1 MPQHCGAQAA
11 IPNGAGHFEIVDI
24 FGLHCG
30 ICEDICSRERRWM
43 TGIARL
49 TKFSCEACLW
59 GVVQVVRGC
68 PGRLRNS
75 FTLPLVV
82 FGSVLFV
89 FGVHWLVAV

>member
-1 MPQHCGAQAA
+1 
-11 IPNGAGHFEIVDI
+11 
-24 FGLHCG
+24 
-30 ICEDICSRERRWM
+30 M

-68 PGRLRNS
+68 PGRLRNI

-89 FGVHWLVAV
+89 FGVHWLVAVRRRRSRLFDKIILELTTCSPHAYDII